1 MKGHTRRRGNGWA
14 YVADAGHQPAA
25 RCDTCEKRTWAVRGR
40 VPAACPQG
48 SCEGALGQ
56 PTPERRQVWKSGFRT
71 KALAEAAMRTFIAGM
86 EGGADPFPDRMTVAQ
101 WSERWA
107 TSEQVQSLRPQTR
120 SRYEGILR
128 TDVVPAIGTM
138 DLGTVRPRHVGLVLD
153 HARERG
159 LSPRSVTQVRAVAS
173 SMMRAAVDAEII
185 DVNPVAGVRAPK
197 AERPKLITP
206 TVEELTAVIEKA
218 RGTVWEIPLL
228 LAATTGMR
236 RSEVLGVTW
245 ANVDLDAARLT
256 VTGGLQR
263 RELPEGGSRLE
274 TFDVKTDRSRR
285 TFALPAMTV
294 ERLRRWRTEQ
304 LERRVALG
312 PAWTDHD
319 LVCER
324 GDGCPLDPDA
334 MSNGFRRIAKEAG
347 LEGVRLHDLRH
358 GVATAL
364 LKGGVHPAIVS
375 AVLGHSKVAFTLDVY
390 SHIDVGM
397 TATAANEMNRALG
410 G

>member
-1 MKGHTRRRGNGWA
+1 MRGHVRRRATGWA
-14 YVADAGHQPAA
+14 FVADAGHQPAT
-25 RCDTCEKRTWAVRGR
+25 RCETCGRRDWVTRGR
-40 VPAACPQG
+40 PSTSCPQG
-48 SCEGALGQ
+48 ACDGAMTT
-56 PTPERRQVWKSGFRT
+56 PSPERRQVWKSGFATR
-71 KALAEAAMRTFIAGM
+71 KAAETALRTFLAGV
-86 EGGADPFPDRMTVAQ
+86 EGGADPFPEKMTVAQ
-101 WSERWA
+101 WAARWTASERVKA
-107 TSEQVQSLRPQTR
+107 LRPQTR
-120 SRYEGILR
+120 SRYLVIVR
-128 TDVVPAIGTM
+128 DDVLPAMGQMELTA
-138 DLGTVRPRHVGLVLD
+138 VRPRHVGLVLD

-159 LSPRSVTQVRAVAS
+159 LAPRSVTQVRAVAS
-173 SMMRAAVDAEII
+173 SMLRAAVDAELI

-197 AERPKLITP
+197 VERPKLTTP
-206 TVEELTAVIEKA
+206 TVDEMSALIAEA
-218 RGTVWEIPLL
+218 RGTTWELPLL

-236 RSEVLGVTW
+236 RSEVLAARW

-263 RELPEGGSRLE
+263 SRLAEGGSRLE
-274 TFDVKTDRSRR
+274 VLDVKTERSHR

-312 PAWTDHD
+312 PAWTDLD
-319 LVCER
+319 LVCDR
-324 GDGCPLDPDA
+324 GDGGPLDPDA
-334 MSNGFRRIAKEAG
+334 FSNGFKRLAASVG
-347 LEGVRLHDLRH
+347 LTGVRLHDLRH

-397 TATAANEMNRALG
+397 TATAADELDRALG
-410 G
+410 R